1 MNVCTTSKQAL
12 LGWPEEGYSLCP
24 GHTPA
29 TVIVITTL
37 YCLTFVASVLSN
49 GFLIFALSQTSRSL
63 QCRNYIVVSQCVSD
77 LLVTLLCMPDTM
89 ASRLTASWHLGEAW
103 CRASPL
109 LHVLAVAASTYSL
122 MMLSLDRCLAMKS
135 PKMFN
140 QGERSRVAVRM
151 TVAVWVAAAAVA
163 SPLLFAFQLVPAAGG
178 GGGAVC
184 AERWPWPLAGR
195 LYRAALLL
203 LVIVAPCGVVAV
215 CHTLV
220 SRNLRTANSLAA
232 GERRPPGPAQN
243 SVIIMS
249 RNAHA
254 GLTPKVVQR
263 DDSDDASLELV
274 RLRPDGGGGGG
285 RRSGTTRLGA
295 RRYPSERP
303 PRCRPPLLR
312 STSSYS
318 LKTRQQLANTLVVLV
333 VVFAACWL
341 PFTLAGLA
349 HLAYASRPTALLM
362 PFALLLGHAHSA
374 VNPVVYSLVHRASLT
389 QVQRS
394 LRVPRLRMSGN
405 RWRSALALLRRPATR
420 RCDSPVSSTN
430 LGTLGP
436 FHPRYLPARNLL
448 NVDPVVEER
457 RTSQFFH

>member
-1 MNVCTTSKQAL
+1 MNVCTTSKQEL
-12 LGWPEEGYSLCP
+12 LGWPEEGYNLCP
-24 GHTPA
+24 GYMPA

-89 ASRLTASWHLGEAW
+89 VSRLTASWHLGEAW

-163 SPLLFAFQLVPAAGG
+163 SPLVFAFQLVPAG
-178 GGGAVC
+178 GGGAAEVC

-220 SRNLRTANSLAA
+220 SRNLRTANSLAT
-232 GERRPPGPAQN
+232 GERRPTGGAQN

-274 RLRPDGGGGGG
+274 RLRTDGSGGG
-285 RRSGTTRLGA
+285 RRSGRARLGG
-295 RRYPSERP
+295 RRSPGERP

-349 HLAYASRPTALLM
+349 HLAYASRPTALVM

-394 LRVPRLRMSGN
+394 LRVPRLRAAGS
-405 RWRSALALLRRPATR
+405 RWRAALTLLRRPAAR
-420 RCDSPVSSTN
+420 RCESPVSSTN
-430 LGTLGP
+430 LGNLGP

-448 NVDPVVEER
+448 NVDPAIEER